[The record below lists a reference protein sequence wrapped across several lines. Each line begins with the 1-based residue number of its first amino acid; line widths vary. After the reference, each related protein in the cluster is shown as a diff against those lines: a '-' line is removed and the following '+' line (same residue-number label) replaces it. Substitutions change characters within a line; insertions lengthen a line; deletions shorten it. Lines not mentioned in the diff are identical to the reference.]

1 MNKENLK
8 ILMCQSE
15 IEKNIKNVL
24 LRKSKY
30 NNIYN
35 VYLYLTNKKSLLQ
48 DVYKINDIAFYNILL
63 KNYILSSNS
72 TDSKISTS
80 EYKKTDQII
89 LNKFNN
95 FIEDN
100 SLYDAINLIENNL
113 IIFNYLCVSYI
124 RNLHETNNSLIDK
137 IPENRIKNI
146 YNKILILN
154 QIEIDTNKINHLKK
168 YKLIFK

>member
-124 RNLHETNNSLIDK
+124 RKLHETNNSLIDK